1 MRFRNYVLSIAA
13 LMALGEPLA
22 FAQSVGDTVVVTG
35 TRTERLLRESPVYT
49 EVITSEQIEKR
60 HARDLKEAL
69 QYLPGI
75 QLREIHG
82 KSGYEVWIQGLNADR
97 VLVLIDGLPVSPTTG
112 SSVDVTQLS
121 LLDVARVEVV
131 KGATSAQY
139 GSAAMGGRAT
149 HRRHC
154 LGPSLFGRSC
164 WGGRFR
170 AARLSVRGT
179 RGRRPDC
186 WAGHSGHGSKCRG
199 PRCDR
204 KCGREFQRRGDR
216 AGVLVS
222 AFWAAGASGL

>member
-1 MRFRNYVLSIAA
+1 MRFRNYVLSIVGV
-13 LMALGEPLA
+13 MALGEPLA

-121 LLDVARVEVV
+121 LLDVARVEAKSKLSQNREPRDYEAVRDQMR
-131 KGATSAQY
+131 AQ
-139 GSAAMGGRAT
+139 GKQDLA
-149 HRRHC
+149 RRM
-154 LGPSLFGRSC
+154 
-164 WGGRFR
+164 
-170 AARLSVRGT
+170 
-179 RGRRPDC
+179 
-186 WAGHSGHGSKCRG
+186 
-199 PRCDR
+199 
-204 KCGREFQRRGDR
+204 GDR
-216 AGVLVS
+216 S
-222 AFWAAGASGL
+222 